1 LEARVSE
8 GDAAQLGDR
17 LRAELPAKVAVWIG
31 LAIGICVPYFTLQ
44 HVHWT
49 SVHELPAT
57 SFDRSIAFSPRW
69 IYAYAS
75 LAVLVPLAPLLAATR
90 AQLIR
95 YAKGLGVLCVSC
107 FVVFLLFPVAGP
119 RPHTTDATFLY
130 HAIVAIDRPTNSLP
144 SLHAGLT
151 VYSLLFMGRVFA
163 GSLTQPNRSRFVGA
177 AATWGG
183 LILYSTLATK
193 QHWLLDLPAGALI
206 ALAAHRVAWL
216 GAPAPDTTSS
226 PNPMR

>member
-1 LEARVSE
+1 VAD

-17 LRAELPAKVAVWIG
+17 LRAELPAKLGVWIG

-44 HVHWT
+44 HVDWAR
-49 SVHELPAT
+49 VHELPAT
-57 SFDRSIAFSPRW
+57 SIDRSIAFSPRW

-75 LAVLVPLAPLLAATR
+75 LAVLVPLAPLLAETR
-90 AQLIR
+90 PQLVR
-95 YAKGLGVLCVSC
+95 YAKGLGILCVSC

-119 RPHTTDATFLY
+119 RPETSDATFLY

-163 GSLTQPNRSRFVGA
+163 GGLTERNRSRFVGA
-177 AATWGG
+177 AGVWGG

-193 QHWLLDLPAGALI
+193 QHWLIDLPAGALI
-206 ALAAHRVAWL
+206 AWAAHRITWRNGPDR
-216 GAPAPDTTSS
+216 GATSGTK
-226 PNPMR
+226 PMR